1 MPLVIAFS
9 NCLLVNAFL
18 VNTFSYFLF
27 PNLFLP
33 TSCMKTKQKKSER
46 VVFFMALMAS
56 GLWMSVSATA
66 QSSATAQKVLTTTAQ
81 TAKTT
86 TAVVAAPAPTAT
98 PAATDTKAEAQAKV
112 LTDKMQ
118 QKLALTAD
126 QYPLIYDINLK
137 YLKKNSGTVAK
148 AEGGL
153 AKLKAVKATQTT
165 KEEELKAVLTEE
177 QFAKYEGMKSQFTNA
192 AVERFKKIKL

>member
-1 MPLVIAFS
+1 
-9 NCLLVNAFL
+9 
-18 VNTFSYFLF
+18 
-27 PNLFLP
+27 
-33 TSCMKTKQKKSER
+33 MKTKQKKSER
-46 VVFFMALMAS
+46 VVFAIVLMAS
-56 GLWMSVSATA
+56 GLWMSFSATA
-66 QSSATAQKVLTTTAQ
+66 QTSTTAQKALTTTAQ
-81 TAKTT
+81 SAKTT
-86 TAVVAAPAPTAT
+86 TEVVAAPATTAT
-98 PAATDTKAEAQAKV
+98 PAATAADAKAEAQAKL

-192 AVERFKKIKL
+192 AVERFKKFKF